1 MAYGTKYSITFY
13 DYFNRACALSILKR
27 DFTGASTNLIGTSD
41 VVIIKG
47 ESEDNGAF
55 SNIRGIVC
63 EINLQATSLTQ
74 YDEFFTADQKE
85 YKIQLSIAGSN
96 YFTGYLEPCICSKEI
111 QVQHKIT
118 LNAVC
123 GVAWLKDIDFFT
135 SAQMVSA
142 GSTKISLYSCIRKC
156 LANIETGPI
165 IYDGTDIYRVANGS
179 TSSAL
184 TDLYICYYSLRKDNE
199 SWVCYDVLKAILKLF
214 LCKIFRYGY
223 NWYIVPCDW
232 SGETLTFKIL
242 EGSTGA
248 QTGTSELSMIDIITN
263 NSIELSTLNRFINQ
277 SHRHDYNSSY
287 RNLTIRTKRGYN
299 PNIFR
304 PRDVDFTE
312 HHGTSGSWHWQY
324 SEDKILEIV
333 HVEASSN
340 YNDDYLAYTCGYIQ
354 SHALHTLNIKF
365 DVVDRNMLG
374 LKIQVFLRNESG
386 SNYRYLDET
395 GKWHSGERF
404 IYQSEV
410 VEDRAQASAA
420 SIISFASSGIADAVE
435 RATKA
440 DVSAT
445 SVSITTDEIPIDG
458 YLIVFFR
465 VESASSGIAYPIFA
479 KIDCGSA
486 AIELYRTE
494 YDTPVDEY
502 TYTAEGN
509 ENSYFVPEDYE
520 LNWSEAPYE
529 PNANLIYDNLL
540 YYKSGDDYIPVRSG
554 SGYGMAWGTTK
565 SGFENN
571 YLSVLL
577 AQRILSIYQRA
588 SIRLT
593 GDILC
598 HFDGLTH
605 IKETINYIT
614 KIYTILTYEYNV
626 KLAIWNIIAYEVKSY
641 SSGELEGEDVE
652 GIELEESTDILE
664 SEEGYIME
672 QEEAT

>member
-123 GVAWLKDIDFFT
+123 GLAWLKDIDFFT

-242 EGSTGA
+242 QGSTGT
-248 QTGTSELSMIDIITN
+248 QTGTSALSMIDIITN
-263 NSIELSTLNRFINQ
+263 NSTELSTLNRFINQ

-287 RNLTIRTKRGYN
+287 RNITIRTKRAYN

-304 PRDVDFTE
+304 PRAVDFTE
-312 HHGTSGSWHWQY
+312 NHGDSGSWHWHFT
-324 SEDKILEIV
+324 EEKILEIV
-333 HVEASSN
+333 HVNAPSN
-340 YNDDYLAYTCGYIQ
+340 YNDDYLSYNCGYIQ
-354 SHALHTLNIKF
+354 SHTLHTLKIKF
-365 DVVDRNMLG
+365 DVSDINLLG
-374 LKIQVFLRNESG
+374 FKIQIFLRSEDGANF
-386 SNYRYLDET
+386 RYLDET
-395 GKWHSGERF
+395 GQWRGGERY
-404 IYQSEV
+404 IYQTSEG
-410 VEDRAQASAA
+410 SSN
-420 SIISFASSGIADAVE
+420 SI
-435 RATKA
+435 
-440 DVSAT
+440 
-445 SVSITTDEIPIDG
+445 SITSQELPIDG
-458 YLIVFFR
+458 YLIVLFR
-465 VESASSGIAYPIFA
+465 MQSLSSGRVYPIFA
-479 KIDCGSA
+479 KIDCGNS
-486 AIELYRTE
+486 AIELYSVE
-494 YDTPVDEY
+494 YDTPVDDY

-520 LNWSEAPYE
+520 LNWSDHSTIAPYE

-641 SSGELEGEDVE
+641 SSGELEGEGFE